1 MRYYDYLKDAA
12 FLKELDNEKLKTTYT
27 KIIIL
32 NKEELPLEAI
42 HGRVS
47 SGSFNLNGSSNV
59 RRTGNISFIAEEKD
73 NNVQD
78 LDNLLALNKKIK
90 ILVGF
95 KNNINAQYDDII
107 WFPLGVFVICQ
118 VSLNHSLSGV
128 NISISFKD
136 KMCLLN
142 GECGGI
148 LPTSITFDNTF
159 SMYEI
164 IQTLVCNFGGEPI
177 EKIFINDMP
186 LESKQV
192 VSWTGSEDLYFNTE
206 TKRYTTDSSLVDDS
220 GTWTKF
226 SPFEEIGY
234 VYELLS
240 YPGKELVTGLG
251 DSITSVLDK
260 IKSIFV
266 NHEYFYDIEGNFIFQ
281 EMPNYLNT
289 SYDPTDVFRLDNG
302 RRVEQPS
309 NGLAILNG
317 TNYQVDFSNGTRS
330 VYTFEEGNGLIS
342 SFSNN
347 PNYVNIKNDFHIW
360 GEDSDKNVIHYHLVL
375 KEKPTNFNKYLV
387 VFTTDEN
394 GELDGKLR
402 LAEDSDL
409 GTDNAFQ
416 DNIIYL
422 KDSGSSFENETV
434 LYTAGDGEFN
444 EDVFKLTG
452 EQLVEYTPNDWRA
465 ELYLQGLEKK
475 KNGIRPD
482 IYEQELLDNFD
493 SIYDFREKKFKNDI
507 VNYPNAL
514 RYFLD
519 YLEPANELHNYS
531 VDNLGVK
538 MHTCKEDNTTRLYDA
553 DVPNTILIDIGLDY
567 NKREELEQRCQLE
580 GQIYSNVESNIM
592 NDIAIGSAGDSA
604 ANVARSLLYQ
614 YTSYNESITIQSIP
628 IYYLE
633 PNTRITVNDKASNIY
648 GDYIINSISLPLNG
662 MGMMSISA
670 RRALE
675 RI

>member
-1 MRYYDYLKDAA
+1 MRYYNYLQDSD
-12 FLKELDNEKLKTTYT
+12 FLRKLDNERLKTTYT
-27 KIIIL
+27 KIIVL
-32 NKEELPLEAI
+32 NKEELPLETI

-47 SGSFNLNGSSNV
+47 SGNFSLNGSSNV
-59 RRTGNISFIAEEKD
+59 RRTGSISFIAEEKD

-78 LDNLLALNKKIK
+78 LNHLLALNKKIK

-95 KNNINAQYDDII
+95 QNNVDPRYDDII

-118 VSLNHSLSGV
+118 VSLNHTLSGV

-177 EKIFINDMP
+177 EKIFVNDMP
-186 LESKQV
+186 IESKQV

-206 TKRYTTDSSLVDDS
+206 TKRYTTDISLVDDS
-220 GTWTKF
+220 EIWIKF
-226 SPFEEIGY
+226 QPFEEIGY
-234 VYELLS
+234 IYELLS

-289 SYDPTDVFRLDNG
+289 SYDPTDIFRLDNG

-309 NGLAILNG
+309 NGLAILND

-342 SFSNN
+342 SYSNN

-360 GEDSDKNVIHYHLVL
+360 GEDSNKNAIHYHIVL
-375 KEKPTNFNKYLV
+375 KEKPINFHKYFV
-387 VFTTDEN
+387 IFEKDAE
-394 GELDGKLR
+394 GKLDGRLR
-402 LAEDSDL
+402 LATDKDL
-409 GTDNAFQ
+409 GTDNAFKE
-416 DNIIYL
+416 NTLYL
-422 KDSGSSFENETV
+422 KDKSAAYNENTLTYISE
-434 LYTAGDGEFN
+434 DGEFN
-444 EDVFKLTG
+444 ENTFALSG
-452 EQLVEYTPNDWRA
+452 EQIVEYIPEDWRA

-475 KNGIRPD
+475 QNGIRPD

-493 SIYDFREKKFKNDI
+493 SVYDFREKKFKSDI
-507 VNYPNAL
+507 VNYPNSL
-514 RYFLD
+514 RYYLD
-519 YLEPANELHNYS
+519 YLEPAKELHNYS

-538 MHTCKEDNTTRLYDA
+538 MYTCKEDNVTKLYDA
-553 DVPNTILIDIGLDY
+553 DVPNTILIDVGLDY
-567 NKREELEQRCQLE
+567 MKKEELEERCRLE
-580 GQIYSNVESNIM
+580 GQNFSNVESNIM
-592 NDIAIGSAGDSA
+592 DEVAIGSAGDSA

-614 YTSYNESITIQSIP
+614 YTSYNESIIIQSIP

-648 GDYIINSISLPLNG
+648 GDYIINSISVPLNG
-662 MGMMSISA
+662 MGTMNISA

>member
-1 MRYYDYLKDAA
+1 MKYYDYLKDSA
-12 FLKELDNEKLKTTYT
+12 FLRELDNQRLKTAYT
-27 KIIIL
+27 KIIVL
-32 NKEELPLEAI
+32 NKEELPLETI

-59 RRTGNISFIAEEKD
+59 RRTGNVSFIAEEDD

-78 LDNLLALNKKIK
+78 LNHLLALNKKIK
-90 ILVGF
+90 ILIGF
-95 KNNINAQYDDII
+95 ENNINPQYDDII
-107 WFPLGVFVICQ
+107 WFPLGVFIICQ

-148 LPTSITFDNTF
+148 LPTSITFDNNF

-177 EKIFINDMP
+177 EKIFVNDMP

-206 TKRYTTDSSLVDDS
+206 TKRYTIDSSIVDDS
-220 GTWTKF
+220 GTWVKYK
-226 SPFEEIGY
+226 PYEEIGY
-234 VYELLS
+234 IYELLS

-251 DSITSVLDK
+251 DTITSVLDK

-309 NGLAILNG
+309 NGLAILND
-317 TNYQVDFSNGTRS
+317 TNYQVDFSNGNRS
-330 VYTFEEGNGLIS
+330 VYTFEEGSGLIS
-342 SFSNN
+342 SYSNN

-360 GEDSDKNVIHYHLVL
+360 GEDSNKNAIHYHLVL
-375 KEKPTNFNKYLV
+375 KEKPTNFNKYFV
-387 VFTTDEN
+387 IFTKDEE
-394 GELDGKLR
+394 GKFDGKLR
-402 LAEDSDL
+402 LAKDSDT
-409 GTDNAFQ
+409 GTDNTFQ
-416 DNIIYL
+416 ENILYL
-422 KDSGSSFENETV
+422 KKDSSSFSDGV
-434 LYTAGDGEFN
+434 LTYSEEDGEFD
-444 EDVFKLTG
+444 EKTFELTG
-452 EQLVEYTPNDWRA
+452 EHLSEYVPTDWRA
-465 ELYLQGLEKK
+465 ELYLRGLEKK
-475 KNGIRPD
+475 QNGIRPD

-493 SIYDFREKKFKNDI
+493 SIYDFKEQKFKGDI
-507 VNYPNAL
+507 VNYPNTL
-514 RYFLD
+514 RYYLD
-519 YLEPANELHNYS
+519 YLEPARELHNYS
-531 VDNLGVK
+531 VDNLGIK
-538 MHTCKEDNTTRLYDA
+538 MHTCKEDNVTKLYDA
-553 DVPNTILIDIGLDY
+553 DVPNTILIDVAIDE
-567 NKREELEQRCQLE
+567 NKRTELENRCQLE
-580 GQIYSNVESNIM
+580 GQIYSNVESDIM
-592 NDIAIGSAGDSA
+592 DKVAIGSAGDSA
-604 ANVARSLLYQ
+604 ANIARSLLYQ
-614 YTSYNESITIQSIP
+614 YTNYNESITIQSIP

-662 MGMMSISA
+662 MGTMNISA